1 MRKIMLALFFAL
13 ALAGCG
19 DRAKELYETARFE
32 EQQFNVDHASELY
45 RQIVAEHPDSPYAE
59 QARERLQELEGQ

>member
-1 MRKIMLALFFAL
+1 MRKIVLGLFLAL

-19 DRAKELYETARFE
+19 DRAKELYETAQFE

-45 RQIVAEHPDSPYAE
+45 RQIVAEHPDSPFAPR
-59 QARERLQELEGQ
+59 ARQRLQELQEQ